1 MEELGAT
8 VGTAYVTS
16 LILDWL
22 KHQPWFPFMQIDT
35 AKLNRAFSILV
46 AFAVSMGLH
55 YTFDPTTRVLAIT
68 IPTLAEALSGAIHAA
83 TQFGFQ
89 DLSYRLAIKD
99 RTTAKVEEKK
109 ALIQVPGTAQ

>member
-1 MEELGAT
+1 MDELSAT

-22 KHQPWFPFMQIDT
+22 KRQPWFPFMQVDT
-35 AKLNRAFSILV
+35 ATLNRVFSILV
-46 AFAVSMGLH
+46 ALAVSMGLH

-68 IPTLAEALSGAIHAA
+68 IPTFVEALNGLVHAA

-89 DLSYRLAIKD
+89 DLSYRLAIRD
-99 RTTAKVEEKK
+99 RTVRIKGEST
-109 ALIQVPGTAQ
+109 